1 MSIGLILAILKPI
14 LGYFKNHK
22 SELIL
27 AIIILSCCG
36 VIAWMYFRLQ
46 YKNSVIERNEVRIE
60 GLEFTNDAY
69 ITQILDY
76 EKQVEELSKLT
87 NLIEKIKY
95 IPIYLVPK
103 EKIIMYGEI
112 SNSFLGTQVGDYSD
126 MVKYTKTNK

>member
-1 MSIGLILAILKPI
+1 MSIGLILTILKPI

-46 YKNSVIERNEVRIE
+46 HKNRVIERNEVRIE

-95 IPIYLVPK
+95 IPVYLVPK